1 QARFEGEGAADEEG
15 HEVGVVVPDLGDVGD
30 LITEAPVLPDAVAG
44 QIGAQVAAG
53 RQGRFDLPGF
63 DDVDDRTRL
72 RVALSEQEH
81 VEGPVGG
88 HADEV
93 RLDQAGSHPRGGAR
107 EPASDP
113 EPGLRTRRE
122 FGGRPGLRWPGR
134 AHRPAPAKAEMATPS
149 DSRRARAA
157 RAMSIEPCE
166 SPWKQIDCASTSMR
180 LPSIAST

>member
-1 QARFEGEGAADEEG
+1 
-15 HEVGVVVPDLGDVGD
+15 
-30 LITEAPVLPDAVAG
+30 VLPDAVAG
-44 QIGAQVAAG
+44 QIGAQIAAG
-53 RQGRFDLPGF
+53 RQRRFDLPGF
-63 DDVDDRTRL
+63 DDVDDRTRF
-72 RVALSEQEH
+72 RVALGEEEH

-107 EPASDP
+107 EAPPDP
-113 EPGLRTRRE
+113 LPSLRTGRE
-122 FGGRPGLRWPGR
+122 LGGRCPGGRGR
-134 AHRPAPAKAEMATPS
+134 AHRPGPAKAEMATPS

-166 SPWKQIDCASTSMR
+166 SPWKQIDWASTSMR